1 MSALPN
7 RLRASFACLA
17 CAALVAACGGG
28 GSDSGTTPAASSAA
42 VVPTATAPAQTVPT
56 STTPTTPVTTPATT
70 PAVATGGDASQPVV
84 QPPVVATPASTLL
97 ALAKTA
103 AGSAPTSIAA
113 IPTRA
118 GPAPT
123 LLASGAVPAWPYQRY
138 WLSGDGRNNGGGVAA
153 DNPRLDTVAFI
164 YNFANWVKRP
174 AGITNNF
181 NDASKA
187 DYWTSGADYG
197 GSQAYIGIRTNSR
210 YVALPS
216 QTFSYMSLMVDG
228 QIIVP
233 GVDYNENNQY
243 AVWDLGTNADRNL
256 VFISDAGAWISE
268 IVIENGATITPYD
281 FTASQPVTISF
292 TGDSYLGH
300 QAIEATGMSFIDM
313 QARLLGATATT
324 ATHIGGTGYR
334 AEIEAD
340 PLTRADSAPRM
351 ARFTEAK
358 PTIMIVELG
367 TNDPWPGTGPT
378 TTESMKTVLQGARTA
393 NPNSVLVVVGPWVP
407 REFDATNPDGTYIAR
422 MNAISTIVEAL
433 PGPWVVLDNLRGK
446 WKTSKGTSRGALRG
460 PWQTGNGNAA
470 TPTGIGN
477 GDTWLNA
484 DGVHPSTPV
493 GITGLA
499 EVLTRE
505 LRAALA
511 SM

>member
-7 RLRASFACLA
+7 RFKASFACLA

-28 GSDSGTTPAASSAA
+28 GSDSGTTPAATSAA
-42 VVPTATAPAQTVPT
+42 VAPTATTPVPT
-56 STTPTTPVTTPATT
+56 STTPATPVTTPVTTPA
-70 PAVATGGDASQPVV
+70 VATGSDANQPVV
-84 QPPVVATPASTLL
+84 QPPVVATPASPLL

-118 GPAPT
+118 GPVPT
-123 LLASGAVPAWPYQRY
+123 LLASGFTPPWSYQRY
-138 WLSGDGRNNGGGVAA
+138 WLSGDGRNNGSGPAA

-164 YNFANWVKRP
+164 YNFANWVKKP
-174 AGITNNF
+174 VGIANNF
-181 NDASKA
+181 NDGSKA
-187 DYWTSGADYG
+187 DYWTTGTDYG
-197 GSQAYIGIRTNSR
+197 NSQAYIGIKTNSR
-210 YVALPS
+210 YVAMPS
-216 QTFSYMSLMVDG
+216 QSFAYMSLIVDG
-228 QIIVP
+228 QIVVP
-233 GVDYNENNQY
+233 GVDYKENNQY
-243 AVWDLGTNADRNL
+243 AVWDLGTNAERNL
-256 VFISDAGAWISE
+256 VFVGDSGAWISE
-268 IVIENGATITPYD
+268 VVIETGATIAPYN
-281 FTASQPVTISF
+281 FTTTQPVTISF

-300 QAIEATGMSFIDM
+300 QAIEETGMTFMDM

-334 AEIEAD
+334 AEINGN

-351 ARFTEAK
+351 ASFTEAK
-358 PTIMIVELG
+358 PTIMMVELG
-367 TNDPWPGTGPT
+367 INDPWPGTGPT
-378 TTESMKTVLQGARTA
+378 TAESMKTVLQGARAA
-393 NPNSVLVVVGPWVP
+393 NPDGVLVVLGPWGP
-407 REFDATNPDGTYIAR
+407 KEFDATNPDGTYLAR
-422 MNAISTIVEAL
+422 MNAISAIVEAL
-433 PGPWVVLDNLRGK
+433 PGPWVVLDNLRGN